1 MKAFTRTTG
10 RVAVLDRADVDTDQ
24 IIPKQFLKRIE
35 RTGYGEF
42 LFHDWSQDPAF
53 ELNRPEYAGATI
65 LVTGR
70 NFGCGSSREAA
81 PRVIKAAGIAAV
93 VAASFARI
101 FFRNS
106 INIGL
111 PVLACDTR
119 DIGSG
124 DEIEVDLAS
133 GQVRNLSTGA
143 SKAVQPL
150 PKVMMNV
157 IADGGLV
164 QHIRKH
170 GTYRLD

>member
-1 MKAFTRTTG
+1 MILRGRAHRFDDDINTDYIISSKYKAQT
-10 RVAVLDRADVDTDQ
+10 L
-24 IIPKQFLKRIE
+24 RIE
-35 RTGYGEF
+35 DAAKHLME
-42 LFHDWSQDPAF
+42 DIDPGFAD
-53 ELNRPEYAGATI
+53 RIAPGDIIVA
-65 LVTGR
+65 GR

-170 GTYRLD
+170 GTHRLD

>member
-1 MKAFTRTTG
+1 MILRGRAHRFGDDINTDYIISSKYKAQT
-10 RVAVLDRADVDTDQ
+10 L
-24 IIPKQFLKRIE
+24 RIE
-35 RTGYGEF
+35 DAAKHLME
-42 LFHDWSQDPAF
+42 DIDPGFAD
-53 ELNRPEYAGATI
+53 RIAAGDIIVA
-65 LVTGR
+65 GR

-81 PRVIKAAGIAAV
+81 PRVIRAAGIAAV
-93 VAASFARI
+93 VASSFARI

-111 PVLACDTR
+111 PVLACDTD
-119 DIGSG
+119 DIGNG
-124 DEIEVDLAS
+124 DEIEIDLAS
-133 GQVRNLSTGA
+133 GRVRNLSTGA

-170 GTYRLD
+170 GTYMLD

>member
-1 MKAFTRTTG
+1 MILRGRAHRFDDDINTDYIISSKYKAQT
-10 RVAVLDRADVDTDQ
+10 L
-24 IIPKQFLKRIE
+24 RIE
-35 RTGYGEF
+35 DAAKHLME
-42 LFHDWSQDPAF
+42 DIDPGFAD
-53 ELNRPEYAGATI
+53 RIAPGDIIVA
-65 LVTGR
+65 GR

-124 DEIEVDLAS
+124 DGIEVDLAS

>member
-1 MKAFTRTTG
+1 MILRGRAHRFEDDINTDYIISSKYKAQT
-10 RVAVLDRADVDTDQ
+10 L
-24 IIPKQFLKRIE
+24 RIE
-35 RTGYGEF
+35 DAAKHLME
-42 LFHDWSQDPAF
+42 DIDPGFAD
-53 ELNRPEYAGATI
+53 RIAPGDIIVA
-65 LVTGR
+65 GR

-93 VAASFARI
+93 VASSFARI

-111 PVLACDTR
+111 PVLACDTH
-119 DIGSG
+119 DIKTG

-133 GQVRNLSTGA
+133 GSVRNVSTGT
-143 SKAVQPL
+143 SKSVQPL

-164 QHIRKH
+164 EHIRKH

>member
-1 MKAFTRTTG
+1 MILKGRAHRFGDDINTDYIISSKYKAQT
-10 RVAVLDRADVDTDQ
+10 L
-24 IIPKQFLKRIE
+24 RIE
-35 RTGYGEF
+35 DAAKHLME
-42 LFHDWSQDPAF
+42 DIDPGFAD
-53 ELNRPEYAGATI
+53 RIAPGDIIVA
-65 LVTGR
+65 GR

-93 VAASFARI
+93 VASSFARI

-111 PVLACDTR
+111 PVLACDTD

-124 DEIEVDLAS
+124 DEIEIDLAS
-133 GQVRNLSTGA
+133 GRVRNLSTGA

-170 GTYRLD
+170 GTYMLD

>member
-1 MKAFTRTTG
+1 MTPSEAG
-10 RVAVLDRADVDTDQ
+10 PAPAAYAGAAHVVGDNVDTDR
-24 IIPKQFLKRIE
+24 IIPGKYTKTLDTSQLAIHLLEDYDPRLVS
-35 RTGYGEF
+35 RLQAGDVLVAGE
-42 LFHDWSQDPAF
+42 
-53 ELNRPEYAGATI
+53 
-65 LVTGR
+65 
-70 NFGCGSSREAA
+70 NFGCGSSREQA
-81 PRVIKAAGIAAV
+81 PLAIAAAGISV
-93 VAASFARI
+93 VLARSFARI

-111 PVLACDTR
+111 PVLACDTD

-124 DEIEVDLAS
+124 DEIEIDLAS
-133 GQVRNLSTGA
+133 GRVRNLSTGA

-170 GTYRLD
+170 GTYMLD

>member
-1 MKAFTRTTG
+1 MILKGRAHRFDDDINTDYIISSRYKAQT
-10 RVAVLDRADVDTDQ
+10 L
-24 IIPKQFLKRIE
+24 RIE
-35 RTGYGEF
+35 DAARHLMEDIAPGFADRIAPG
-42 LFHDWSQDPAF
+42 DIIVA
-53 ELNRPEYAGATI
+53 
-65 LVTGR
+65 GR

-93 VAASFARI
+93 VAVSFARI

-111 PVLACDTR
+111 PVLACDTQ
-119 DIGSG
+119 DVGPD
-124 DEIEVDLAS
+124 DEIEIDLAC
-133 GQVRNLSTGA
+133 GLVRNLSTGA
-143 SKAVQPL
+143 SKAVQSM

-157 IADGGLV
+157 IADGGLI

>member
-1 MKAFTRTTG
+1 MILSGRAFRFGDDINTDYIISSKYKAQT
-10 RVAVLDRADVDTDQ
+10 L
-24 IIPKQFLKRIE
+24 RIE
-35 RTGYGEF
+35 DAAKHLME
-42 LFHDWSQDPAF
+42 DIDPGF
-53 ELNRPEYAGATI
+53 AGRIAPGDI
-65 LVTGR
+65 IVAGR

-93 VAASFARI
+93 VASSFARI

-133 GQVRNLSTGA
+133 GYVRNLSTGA
-143 SKAVQPL
+143 SKMVQPL

-170 GTYRLD
+170 GTYMLD

>member
-1 MKAFTRTTG
+1 MILRGRAHRFDDDINTDYIISSKYKAQT
-10 RVAVLDRADVDTDQ
+10 L
-24 IIPKQFLKRIE
+24 RIE
-35 RTGYGEF
+35 DAAKHLME
-42 LFHDWSQDPAF
+42 DIDPGFAD
-53 ELNRPEYAGATI
+53 RIAQGDIIVA
-65 LVTGR
+65 GR

>member
-1 MKAFTRTTG
+1 MILRGRAHRFEDDINTDYIISSKYKAQT
-10 RVAVLDRADVDTDQ
+10 L
-24 IIPKQFLKRIE
+24 RIE
-35 RTGYGEF
+35 DAAKHLME
-42 LFHDWSQDPAF
+42 DIDPGFAD
-53 ELNRPEYAGATI
+53 RIAPGDIIVA
-65 LVTGR
+65 GR

-93 VAASFARI
+93 VASSFARI

-111 PVLACDTR
+111 PVLACDSH
-119 DIGSG
+119 DIKPR

-133 GQVRNLSTGA
+133 GSVRNVSTGT
-143 SKAVQPL
+143 SKSVQPL

-164 QHIRKH
+164 EHIRKH

>member
-1 MKAFTRTTG
+1 MILRGRAHRFGDDINTDYIISSKYKAQT
-10 RVAVLDRADVDTDQ
+10 L
-24 IIPKQFLKRIE
+24 RIE
-35 RTGYGEF
+35 DAAKHLME
-42 LFHDWSQDPAF
+42 DIDPGFA
-53 ELNRPEYAGATI
+53 ERIAPGDIIVA
-65 LVTGR
+65 GR

-93 VAASFARI
+93 VASSFARI

-111 PVLACDTR
+111 PVLACDTQ
-119 DIGSG
+119 DIGNG
-124 DEIEVDLAS
+124 DEIEIDLAA
-133 GQVRNLSTGA
+133 GRVRNLSTGG
-143 SKAVQPL
+143 SKTVQPL

-170 GTYRLD
+170 GTYMLD